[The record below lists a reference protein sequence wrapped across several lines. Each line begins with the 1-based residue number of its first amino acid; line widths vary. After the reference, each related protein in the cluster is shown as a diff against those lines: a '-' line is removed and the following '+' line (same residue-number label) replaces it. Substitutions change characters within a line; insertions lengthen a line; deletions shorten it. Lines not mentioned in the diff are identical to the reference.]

1 MSITAD
7 EEGRLSMSPIE
18 HHEKEVANS
27 LHQTLSERG
36 KRYGD
41 FTDNARIA
49 EAINQAMLSGLGWQ
63 RMRPVQ
69 REALRIIA
77 SKISRMCSC
86 DPEYV
91 DNWHDIA
98 GYATLVEE
106 RCQAKEPA
114 KTRWPNPSPPEF
126 SEGVERALRQAPIPW
141 PHPLPHGC
149 AVGDEKKPR
158 PPTATECVKALE
170 IGEAQAQKIFEKAVA
185 KGFEPLVD
193 AFMDATL
200 QVKAAEQQAALR
212 AEVMPPGKADA
223 MIAEAL
229 RRATEEREINMAD
242 ALKKPSYNY
251 VPLPDH
257 TEENTKA
264 VEAYKAE
271 RNRVDAYEQ
280 QAKPLGEG
288 GSFIGTSAG
297 MYAQDAKLPGT
308 PLQQAYDCFPRELP
322 ESTPNYY
329 LPRRQ

>member
-86 DPEYV
+86 DPEYL

-98 GYATLVEE
+98 GYATLVEQ
-106 RCQAKEPA
+106 RCQAKEPT

-126 SEGVERALRQAPIPW
+126 SEEVERALRQAP
-141 PHPLPHGC
+141 HGC
-149 AVGDEKKPR
+149 LVGD
-158 PPTATECVKALE
+158 
-170 IGEAQAQKIFEKAVA
+170 
-185 KGFEPLVD
+185 
-193 AFMDATL
+193 
-200 QVKAAEQQAALR
+200 
-212 AEVMPPGKADA
+212 
-223 MIAEAL
+223 
-229 RRATEEREINMAD
+229 
-242 ALKKPSYNY
+242 
-251 VPLPDH
+251 
-257 TEENTKA
+257 
-264 VEAYKAE
+264 
-271 RNRVDAYEQ
+271 EQ

-297 MYAQDAKLPGT
+297 MYAQDAKLPGYPHFGPPVVR
-308 PLQQAYDCFPRELP
+308 PLPSWSPPGGFLRSENPYGEG
-322 ESTPNYY
+322 
-329 LPRRQ
+329 